1 MQLYE
6 LKRIKTRYQ
15 NMRGNIV
22 SIINILSSSSLNDE
36 LTNARKSLEENYL
49 LNDNSIKSRNIVSV
63 KNSIDTDISKLRT
76 LLNSIDLKLK
86 KINKA
91 ITDLELSGNM

>member
-15 NMRGNIV
+15 NMRGTIV

>member
-6 LKRIKTRYQ
+6 LKKIKTRYQ
-15 NMRGNIV
+15 TMRGKIV

-49 LNDNSIKSRNIVSV
+49 LNDNSVKSRNIVSV
-63 KNSIDTDISKLRT
+63 KNSIDTDISKLRN

>member
-63 KNSIDTDISKLRT
+63 KNSIDADISKLRT

>member
-1 MQLYE
+1 M
-6 LKRIKTRYQ
+6 
-15 NMRGNIV
+15 

-49 LNDNSIKSRNIVSV
+49 LNDNSVKSRNIVSV
-63 KNSIDTDISKLRT
+63 KNSIDTDISKLRN

>member
-6 LKRIKTRYQ
+6 LKKIKTRYQ

-49 LNDNSIKSRNIVSV
+49 LNDNSVKSRNIVSV
-63 KNSIDTDISKLRT
+63 KNSIDTDISKLRN

>member
-6 LKRIKTRYQ
+6 LKKIKTRYQ

-49 LNDNSIKSRNIVSV
+49 LNDNSVKSRNIVSV
-63 KNSIDTDISKLRT
+63 KNSIDTDISKLRN

-86 KINKA
+86 NINKA